1 MPLSTQHILALC
13 CAGKVQ
19 SSTIIRLGRAYTS
32 FDAAL
37 AELGRHP
44 MDLADHAAQIMQRCE
59 RHGVRVITCVD
70 PDYPVGLE
78 RLLSQPPV
86 LFVRGVLP
94 TRPSVAVV
102 GTRAH
107 TVQYGKPVT
116 EYLVSEW
123 TQSGCAIISGLAQGI
138 DTIAHDTCV
147 RHGGY
152 TAAVIASGIDRI
164 TPRTAQDM
172 ARRIID
178 AGGCIVSEHACGV
191 KAYAPAFPARN
202 RIIAALSAV
211 VVVAESKAQ
220 GGALITAQMAREIG
234 IPVYAV
240 PGSITS
246 TRSTGCNV
254 LIRNGF
260 ARMLLHPGD
269 IAEHIPLS
277 DQQRLR
283 RGGGSASIDTTAAA
297 SIDDIAS
304 GWSCTVAEA
313 RTRLALLELEGKV
326 TVLPGGLYLIPP

>member
-1 MPLSTQHILALC
+1 MPLSTHHILALC
-13 CAGKVQ
+13 CAGKVT
-19 SSTIIRLGRAYTS
+19 SSTIIRLSRVHTS
-32 FDAAL
+32 LDAAL
-37 AELGRHP
+37 AELGRHS
-44 MDLADHAAQIMQRCE
+44 MDLEDHASQIMHRCE
-59 RHGVRVITCVD
+59 RHHVRIITCVD

-86 LFVRGVLP
+86 LYVRGLLP
-94 TRPSVAVV
+94 SQPSVAVV

-107 TVQYGKPVT
+107 TLQYGKPVT

-123 TQSGCAIISGLAQGI
+123 TQAGCAIISGLAQGI

-147 RHGGY
+147 RHRGH

-202 RIIAALSAV
+202 RIIAALSGV
-211 VVVAESKAQ
+211 VVVTESKAQ

-240 PGSITS
+240 PGWITS
-246 TRSTGCNV
+246 TRSAGCNV
-254 LIRNGF
+254 LIRSGH

-269 IAEHIPLS
+269 IAAHVALS
-277 DQQRLR
+277 DQQQRALH
-283 RGGGSASIDTTAAA
+283 GGRSSIDTTTAA
-297 SIDDIAS
+297 SIDDVAS
-304 GWSCTVAEA
+304 GWSCTIAEA